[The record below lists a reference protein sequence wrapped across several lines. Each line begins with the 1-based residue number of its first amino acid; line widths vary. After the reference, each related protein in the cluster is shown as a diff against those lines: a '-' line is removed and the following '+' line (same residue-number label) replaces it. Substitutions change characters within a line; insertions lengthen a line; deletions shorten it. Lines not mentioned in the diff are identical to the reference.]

1 MDHAYIRIGL
11 ATLISLGLSY
21 HGLKKKSLDLS
32 GALAALIVGFIS
44 FATSYQ
50 YGMTLILFY
59 YVSSKLTKM
68 KEDIKKKL
76 EDHFLT
82 GGQRNY
88 LQVFAN
94 SILATIICIISLINY
109 RNESSLIN
117 FDDGSYQYSILQS
130 IYVAHYACACGD
142 TWASELGILSTETP
156 RLITTLL
163 IRKVPRGTNGGITI
177 LGTVASAAGGLFIG
191 IVYWLFSLDVVNDGF
206 ADPHHQYPIIVLG
219 LISGFIGSV
228 YDSILGGFLQA
239 TYYSK
244 RRQCIV
250 KGKPVSDALAGD
262 DEIVHICG
270 INVLSNEAVNFISIA
285 MTMFTIAYIAPLLFL
300 SI

>member
-1 MDHAYIRIGL
+1 MDHTYARISL
-11 ATLISLGLSY
+11 AILISLGLCY
-21 HGLKKKSLDLS
+21 HGLKKKSLDSS

-94 SILATIICIISLINY
+94 SILATIICIITFMHY
-109 RNESSLIN
+109 RNESSLIKFN
-117 FDDGSYQYSILQS
+117 DESYRYSILQS
-130 IYVAHYACACGD
+130 MYVAHYACACGD
-142 TWASELGILSTETP
+142 TWASELGILSSETP

-177 LGTVASAAGGLFIG
+177 LGTAASAAGGLFIG
-191 IVYWLFSLDVVNDGF
+191 LVYWVFSLDVVTGF
-206 ADPHHQYPIIVLG
+206 ADPHHQYPIIVVG

-228 YDSILGGFLQA
+228 YDSILGGLLQA

-250 KGKPVSDALAGD
+250 KGKPMSDTLAGD

-270 INVLSNEAVNFISIA
+270 INVLSNEVVNFISIA
-285 MTMFTIAYIAPLLFL
+285 MTMITIAYIAPVLFM